1 VKPADW
7 RLFCFDLDGTLIR
20 GTSSSQHLA
29 ERLGHAESLMQL
41 EARYARNEISNQV
54 VADES
59 AFHFKGRSAN
69 EIAKLMEGVPLIDGI
84 EATMAKLRD
93 KRITTLL
100 STVTWRFAAAPIA
113 KRFGFAEFSGTEMHA
128 DSTGILS
135 GVVSRHFDEFD
146 KREFVIHFCE
156 AHGIPASQV
165 VAVGDSR
172 SDIPLFKWAGFSV
185 ALNASAAAKAAATVS
200 VETGDLQDIF
210 RFIPA

>member
-1 VKPADW
+1 MKPADW

-29 ERLGHAESLMQL
+29 ERLGHAESLKQL
-41 EARYARNEISNQV
+41 EERYARNEISNQV

-59 AFHFKGRSAN
+59 ACHFAGRSAD
-69 EIAKLMEGVPLIDGI
+69 EIANLMDGVPLIDGI
-84 EATMAKLRD
+84 DATMAHLRRR
-93 KRITTLL
+93 RIPTLL

-113 KRFGFAEFSGTEMHA
+113 KRFGFAEFSGTEMNA
-128 DSTGILS
+128 DSNGILS
-135 GVVSRHFDEFD
+135 GTVSRHFDEFD
-146 KREFVIHFCE
+146 KREFVIEFCR

-172 SDIPLFKWAGFSV
+172 SDIPLFRWVGFSV

-200 VETGDLQDIF
+200 IETGDLQDIF
-210 RFIPA
+210 RLISD